1 MAKEI
6 NMKNYISKRITK
18 NYVRFRIRE
27 PSRFNKSSFRIKNIG
42 RPHHHRLVVGKLKGE
57 KKMTVQAVLVNKKN
71 YKEDQAATRKIL
83 ARLGRR
89 K

>member
-1 MAKEI
+1 
-6 NMKNYISKRITK
+6 MKNYISKRITK

-27 PSRFNKSSFRIKNIG
+27 PSKFNKSSFRLKNIG
-42 RPHHHRLVVGKLKGE
+42 KPNHHKLVIGKLKGG
-57 KKMTVQAVLVNKKN
+57 KKMTVQALIINKKT
-71 YKEDQAATRKIL
+71 YKEDEATTKKIL